1 MIAFRMAIAGLGLIL
16 LGLSSARAE
25 ENSAAL
31 VRTALESGGIQGA
44 VAALEQRL
52 AATPD
57 DADATFGLGVLRFFQ
72 AVEGLEQD
80 LWRLGAGNASTNGPL
95 ARMLPIF
102 RVPVPPNAGPET
114 ASYAKT
120 RAMLERFSTGM
131 QQAGAVLENVGD
143 RPVALDLDLMRI
155 RFDINRDGK
164 AGDDESLE
172 ALLQAMRLSRG
183 PENSLAFRFD
193 TADASWLR
201 GYAAL
206 LQGMADVFLA
216 FDYQPTYDA
225 VFHNVFG
232 LEANRFGQRLA
243 GTRLS
248 DEEVATL
255 LDRITELDDRAR
267 SAITPEDQA
276 RLWELLPRREELRA
290 QLRTAGETEKAALQ
304 KDLNQVL
311 ATIAGL
317 EKQDAEA
324 RVLTRTSNQLR
335 RRIQA
340 SESRGGMLDG
350 WEDVIAF
357 IHTIN
362 WEVTDRDRL
371 RAARASFDTMLKQNE
386 TTWRLVRAETDD
398 EREWLPGPHQAN
410 RFAGLPV
417 TDELIDGWLEV
428 TVLARKALAGTLLVP
443 TFRFGQGMNIAR
455 YMEETD
461 RFDLVLFLTGQN
473 VIAFVE
479 PGEVLDG
486 SLLEALT
493 HSAGRDLA
501 SYAVWF
507 N

>member
-1 MIAFRMAIAGLGLIL
+1 MAIAGLGLIL
-16 LGLSSARAE
+16 LGLSSARAQE
-25 ENSAAL
+25 DSAAL

-52 AATPD
+52 AARPD
-57 DADATFGLGVLRFFQ
+57 DVDATFGLGALRFFQ
-72 AVEGLEQD
+72 AVEGLAQD
-80 LWRLGAGNASTNGPL
+80 LWRLGAGNASTNGPIT
-95 ARMLPIF
+95 RMLPIF
-102 RVPVPPNAGPET
+102 RVPVPPNASPET

-120 RAMLERFSTGM
+120 RAMLERFSAGM
-131 QQAGAVLENVGD
+131 TQAGTVLEKVGD
-143 RPVALDLDLMRI
+143 RPVALDLDLMKI
-155 RFDINRDGK
+155 RFDINGDGQP
-164 AGDDESLE
+164 GDDESLA
-172 ALLQAMRLSRG
+172 ALLQAMRLARG
-183 PENSLAFRFD
+183 PGDGLAFRFD

-206 LQGMADVFLA
+206 LSGMADVFLA

-232 LEANRFGQRLA
+232 PEANRFGRRLA

-248 DEEVATL
+248 DEEIAAL
-255 LDRITELDDRAR
+255 QGRIMELDERAR
-267 SAITPEDQA
+267 SVITPEDQA
-276 RLWELLPRREELRA
+276 RLWELRPRREGLRA

-304 KDLNQVL
+304 KDLDQIL

-340 SESRGGMLDG
+340 SEGRGGMLDG

-362 WEVTDRDRL
+362 WEVTDRNRL
-371 RAARASFDTMLKQNE
+371 RAARDSFDTMLKQNE
-386 TTWRLVRAETDD
+386 TTWRLVRVETDD

-428 TVLARKALAGTLLVP
+428 TALARKALAGALLIP
-443 TFRFGQGMNIAR
+443 TFRFGQGMNVAR
-455 YMEETD
+455 YIEETD

-473 VIAFVE
+473 VIDFVE
-479 PGEVLDG
+479 PGDVLDG
-486 SLLEALT
+486 TLLDALEQT
-493 HSAGRDLA
+493 AGRNLT